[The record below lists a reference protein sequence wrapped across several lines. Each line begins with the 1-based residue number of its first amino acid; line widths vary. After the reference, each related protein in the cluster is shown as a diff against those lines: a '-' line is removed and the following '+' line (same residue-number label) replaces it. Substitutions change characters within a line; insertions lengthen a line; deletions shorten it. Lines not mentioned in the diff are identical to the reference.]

1 MSYLEQFF
9 LIAAVHLLA
18 VASPGPDFAIILKQ
32 SIRYDRRTAIFTS
45 FGIAAGI
52 LLHVTYS
59 LVGIGLIIASDER
72 LFTALKYIAA
82 SYFCYIA
89 WHGLRA
95 KKPDDNRDEF
105 RVSSSEDNKKRDEF
119 RVSSR
124 EDNKKR
130 DEFRVSSSEDNKK
143 RDEFRV
149 SSSED
154 NKKRDAFRVSNSE
167 DNKECGE
174 LLVANNVGKNNQ
186 IPTTKRA
193 FFTGFLVNGLN
204 VKATLFFVSLFS
216 VIIAPETPFP
226 IKLSYGLYMTL
237 ATAAWFVF
245 LSYLLTHHRIRYF
258 LQIKGYLLDR
268 VMGGVLLLLAMQLVL
283 SDIS

>member
-1 MSYLEQFF
+1 MSYVEQFF
-9 LIAAVHLLA
+9 LIAVVHLLA

-32 SIRYDRRTAIFTS
+32 SIRYDRRTAIITS
-45 FGIAAGI
+45 FGIATGI

-95 KKPDDNRDEF
+95 KKPDKNSNELRA
-105 RVSSSEDNKKRDEF
+105 SSSEDTEDSDEL
-119 RVSSR
+119 RVSGN
-124 EDNKKR
+124 EEKKN
-130 DEFRVSSSEDNKK
+130 DSEI
-143 RDEFRV
+143 R
-149 SSSED
+149 
-154 NKKRDAFRVSNSE
+154 
-167 DNKECGE
+167 
-174 LLVANNVGKNNQ
+174 VANNVSNNE
-186 IPTTKRA
+186 PVPSAKKA

-216 VIIAPETPFP
+216 VIIAPETPFS

-237 ATAAWFVF
+237 ATAVWFVF
-245 LSYLLTHHRIRYF
+245 LSYLLTHPRVRYY

-268 VMGGVLLLLAMQLVL
+268 VMGAVLLLLAIQLVL
-283 SDIS
+283 SDLN

>member
-9 LIAAVHLLA
+9 LIAVVHLLA

-32 SIRYDRRTAIFTS
+32 SIRYDRRTAVFTS
-45 FGIAAGI
+45 FGIATGI

-95 KKPDDNRDEF
+95 KKPDDNNNEL
-105 RVSSSEDNKKRDEF
+105 RVSSSEDI
-119 RVSSR
+119 S
-124 EDNKKR
+124 
-130 DEFRVSSSEDNKK
+130 
-143 RDEFRV
+143 
-149 SSSED
+149 
-154 NKKRDAFRVSNSE
+154 
-167 DNKECGE
+167 
-174 LLVANNVGKNNQ
+174 NQ
-186 IPTTKRA
+186 IPSAKKA
-193 FFTGFLVNGLN
+193 FFTGFLINGLN

-216 VIIAPETPFP
+216 VIIAPETPFS

-237 ATAAWFVF
+237 ATAVWFVF
-245 LSYLLTHHRIRYF
+245 LSYLLTHYRIRDF
-258 LQIKGYLLDR
+258 LQVKGYILDR
-268 VMGGVLLLLAMQLVL
+268 VMGGVLLLLAVQLVL
-283 SDIS
+283 SDLS

>member
-1 MSYLEQFF
+1 MPYVEEFF

-32 SIRYDRRTAIFTS
+32 SIRYDRKTAVFTS
-45 FGIAAGI
+45 FGIATGI

-95 KKPDDNRDEF
+95 KKPDDNSDELRVASSEERQSSNQF
-105 RVSSSEDNKKRDEF
+105 RVVSREGKENSDKLFVSSSEDKKD
-119 RVSSR
+119 
-124 EDNKKR
+124 
-130 DEFRVSSSEDNKK
+130 
-143 RDEFRV
+143 
-149 SSSED
+149 
-154 NKKRDAFRVSNSE
+154 
-167 DNKECGE
+167 
-174 LLVANNVGKNNQ
+174 Q
-186 IPTTKRA
+186 IPSAKRA

-216 VIIAPETPFP
+216 VIIAPETPFS
-226 IKLSYGLYMTL
+226 IKLSYGLYMTV

-245 LSYLLTHHRIRYF
+245 LSYLLTHPRIRYF

-268 VMGGVLLLLAMQLVL
+268 VMGGVLLLLAVQLVL

>member
-1 MSYLEQFF
+1 MSNLEQFF
-9 LIAAVHLLA
+9 LIASVHLLA

-32 SIRYDRRTAIFTS
+32 SIRYDRQTAIFTS
-45 FGIAAGI
+45 LGIATGI

-95 KKPDDNRDEF
+95 KKPVTNVADNE
-105 RVSSSEDNKKRDEF
+105 KQI
-119 RVSSR
+119 
-124 EDNKKR
+124 
-130 DEFRVSSSEDNKK
+130 
-143 RDEFRV
+143 
-149 SSSED
+149 
-154 NKKRDAFRVSNSE
+154 SNSE
-167 DNKECGE
+167 
-174 LLVANNVGKNNQ
+174 VNVDQ
-186 IPTTKRA
+186 TPSTKKA

-216 VIIAPETPFP
+216 VVIEPQTPLS

-245 LSYLLTHHRIRYF
+245 LSYLLTHHKVRYF

-268 VMGGVLLLLAMQLVL
+268 VMGGVLLLLAVQLVL
-283 SDIS
+283 SDLN

>member
-32 SIRYDRRTAIFTS
+32 SIRYDRRTAIVTS
-45 FGIAAGI
+45 LGIATGI

-95 KKPDDNRDEF
+95 KKPADNPTAPQVDHSNENKA
-105 RVSSSEDNKKRDEF
+105 SSELARVNNEYPSMKK
-119 RVSSR
+119 
-124 EDNKKR
+124 
-130 DEFRVSSSEDNKK
+130 
-143 RDEFRV
+143 
-149 SSSED
+149 
-154 NKKRDAFRVSNSE
+154 
-167 DNKECGE
+167 
-174 LLVANNVGKNNQ
+174 
-186 IPTTKRA
+186 A
-193 FFTGFLVNGLN
+193 FFTGFLINGLN

-216 VIIAPETPFP
+216 VIIAPQTPLA
-226 IKLSYGLYMTL
+226 IKLSYGLYMTF
-237 ATAAWFVF
+237 ATGVWFVF
-245 LSYLLTHHRIRYF
+245 LSYLLTHPRIRYF

-268 VMGGVLLLLAMQLVL
+268 VMGLVLLLLAVQLVL
-283 SDIS
+283 SDLS

>member
-32 SIRYDRRTAIFTS
+32 SIRYDRRTAIITS

-95 KKPDDNRDEF
+95 KKPEANT
-105 RVSSSEDNKKRDEF
+105 S
-119 RVSSR
+119 
-124 EDNKKR
+124 
-130 DEFRVSSSEDNKK
+130 
-143 RDEFRV
+143 
-149 SSSED
+149 
-154 NKKRDAFRVSNSE
+154 
-167 DNKECGE
+167 E
-174 LLVANNVGKNNQ
+174 LLKISNKDEDLVDENLPLNGNMPSIK
-186 IPTTKRA
+186 KA
-193 FFTGFLVNGLN
+193 FFTGFLINGLN

-216 VIIAPETPFP
+216 VIIDPATPFA
-226 IKLSYGLYMTL
+226 IKLSYGLYMTV
-237 ATAAWFVF
+237 ATGAWFVF
-245 LSYLLTHHRIRYF
+245 LSYLLTHPKIRCF
-258 LQIKGYLLDR
+258 LQVKGYLLDR
-268 VMGGVLLLLAMQLVL
+268 VMGFVLLMLAVQLVL
-283 SDIS
+283 SDLN

>member
-1 MSYLEQFF
+1 MSNLEQFF
-9 LIAAVHLLA
+9 LIASVHLLA

-45 FGIAAGI
+45 FGIATGI

-95 KKPDDNRDEF
+95 KKPVNN
-105 RVSSSEDNKKRDEF
+105 SEMQ
-119 RVSSR
+119 V
-124 EDNKKR
+124 
-130 DEFRVSSSEDNKK
+130 
-143 RDEFRV
+143 
-149 SSSED
+149 
-154 NKKRDAFRVSNSE
+154 ANSE
-167 DNKECGE
+167 DKYDQ
-174 LLVANNVGKNNQ
+174 V
-186 IPTTKRA
+186 PSTKRA

-216 VIIAPETPFP
+216 VVIEPHTPFV

-245 LSYLLTHHRIRYF
+245 LSYLLTHHRVRYF

-268 VMGGVLLLLAMQLVL
+268 VMGGVLLLLAVQIVL